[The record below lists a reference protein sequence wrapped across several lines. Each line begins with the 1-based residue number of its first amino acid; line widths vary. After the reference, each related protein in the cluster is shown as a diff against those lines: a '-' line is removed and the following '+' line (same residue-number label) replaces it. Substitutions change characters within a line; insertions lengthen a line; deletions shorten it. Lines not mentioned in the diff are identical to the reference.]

1 MIIKEKIH
9 HTDTFAVNLYK
20 EGVFWMAYEQSAY
33 AVCQIKPYIARKKYV
48 KAVSAEIVSMGF
60 PNNVLE
66 SILSAFEVLGKSELQ
81 VNLKTRE
88 PIDLKVF
95 ETWKLSLPI
104 QVNMDKTEKAK
115 VGMLESELI
124 NKLRTFDLSNATPMQ
139 CMIFLSSIKKE
150 LKIEN

>member
-1 MIIKEKIH
+1 MTIKEKIY
-9 HTDTFAVNLYK
+9 HTDAFAVNLYK
-20 EGVFWMAYEQSAY
+20 EGVFWTAYEQSAY
-33 AVCQIKPYIARKKYV
+33 AVCQIKPYTARKKYV
-48 KAVSAEIVSMGF
+48 KAVSAEVVSVGF
-60 PNNVLE
+60 PDSVLE
-66 SILSAFEVLGKSELQ
+66 SILSAFEVLEKSELQ

-104 QVNMDKTEKAK
+104 QVSVDKMEKAK
-115 VGMLESELI
+115 AGMLESELI
-124 NKLRTFDLSNATPMQ
+124 NKLRSFDLSNATPMQ